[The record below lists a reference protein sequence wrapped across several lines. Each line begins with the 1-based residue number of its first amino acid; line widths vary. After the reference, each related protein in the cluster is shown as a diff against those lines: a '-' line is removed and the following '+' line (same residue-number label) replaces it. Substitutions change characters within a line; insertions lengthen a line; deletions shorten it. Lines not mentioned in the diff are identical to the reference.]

1 MKNIITIIK
10 KQLLDT
16 FKNKAVLIQF
26 VMFPMMAVIMTNAV
40 KMDGM
45 PDNFFVTLFATMYIG
60 MAPLVSVSS
69 IIAEEKEKNTLRV
82 LMMAKVTPAQYLLG
96 VGTYVFGICMVGSLV
111 FTALLKNVD
120 LNYRLGFLAVM
131 AAGFLISIFMGAT
144 IGVAGRNQMAASSVA
159 IPVMMIFSF
168 LPMIASF
175 NKTVEK
181 VAVVAYSEQIR
192 RLFANLGQNE
202 NVTKGFLILA
212 INMVIFAA
220 LFAVLY
226 RKKGLE

>member
-1 MKNIITIIK
+1 MRNIRTIIK
-10 KQLLDT
+10 KQLMDT
-16 FKNKAVLIQF
+16 LKNKAVLIQF
-26 VMFPMMAVIMTNAV
+26 VMFPMMALIMTSAV

-82 LMMAKVTPAQYLLG
+82 LMMAKVTPGQYLLG
-96 VGTYVFGICMVGSLV
+96 VGTYVFSICMIGSLV
-111 FTALLKNVD
+111 FAALLENVD
-120 LNYRLGFLAVM
+120 LNYRLGFMGVM
-131 AAGFLISIFMGAT
+131 AAGFIISIVIGAT
-144 IGVAGRNQMAASSVA
+144 IGVAGHNQMSASSVA

-192 RLFANLGQNE
+192 RLFNTLGQNE
-202 NVTKGFLILA
+202 NVSKGFLILG
-212 INMVIFAA
+212 INMV
-220 LFAVLY
+220 LFAIMFMGLY

>member
-1 MKNIITIIK
+1 MRNICTIIK
-10 KQLLDT
+10 KQLMDT
-16 FKNKAVLIQF
+16 LKNKAVLIQF
-26 VMFPMMAVIMTNAV
+26 VMFPMMALIMTSAV

-82 LMMAKVTPAQYLLG
+82 LMMAKVTPGQYLLG
-96 VGTYVFGICMVGSLV
+96 VGTYVFSICMIGSLV
-111 FTALLKNVD
+111 FAALLENVD
-120 LNYRLGFLAVM
+120 LNYRLGFMGVM
-131 AAGFLISIFMGAT
+131 AAGFIISIVIGAT
-144 IGVAGRNQMAASSVA
+144 IGVAGHNQMSASSVA

-192 RLFANLGQNE
+192 RLFNALGQNE
-202 NVTKGFLILA
+202 NVSKGFLILG
-212 INMVIFAA
+212 INMV
-220 LFAVLY
+220 LFAIMFMGLY

>member
-1 MKNIITIIK
+1 MRNIRTIIK
-10 KQLLDT
+10 KQLMDT
-16 FKNKAVLIQF
+16 LKNKAVLIQF
-26 VMFPMMAVIMTNAV
+26 VMFPMMALIMTSAV

-82 LMMAKVTPAQYLLG
+82 LMMAKVTPGQYLLG
-96 VGTYVFGICMVGSLV
+96 VGTYVFSICMIGSLV
-111 FTALLKNVD
+111 FVALLKNVD
-120 LNYRLGFLAVM
+120 LNYRLGFMGVM
-131 AAGFLISIFMGAT
+131 AAGFIISIVIGAT
-144 IGVAGRNQMAASSVA
+144 IGVAGHNQMSASSVA

-192 RLFANLGQNE
+192 RLFNTLGQNE
-202 NVTKGFLILA
+202 NVSKGFLILG
-212 INMVIFAA
+212 INMV
-220 LFAVLY
+220 LFAIMFMGLY

>member
-1 MKNIITIIK
+1 M
-10 KQLLDT
+10 DT
-16 FKNKAVLIQF
+16 LKNKAVLIQF
-26 VMFPMMAVIMTNAV
+26 VMFPMMALIMTSAV

-82 LMMAKVTPAQYLLG
+82 LMMAKVTPGQYLLG
-96 VGTYVFGICMVGSLV
+96 VGTYVFSICMIGSLV
-111 FTALLKNVD
+111 FVALLKNVD
-120 LNYRLGFLAVM
+120 LNYRLGFMGVM
-131 AAGFLISIFMGAT
+131 AAGFIISIVIGAT
-144 IGVAGRNQMAASSVA
+144 IGVAGHNQMSASSVA

-192 RLFANLGQNE
+192 RLFNTLGQNE
-202 NVTKGFLILA
+202 NVSKGFLILG
-212 INMVIFAA
+212 INMV
-220 LFAVLY
+220 LFAIMFMGLY